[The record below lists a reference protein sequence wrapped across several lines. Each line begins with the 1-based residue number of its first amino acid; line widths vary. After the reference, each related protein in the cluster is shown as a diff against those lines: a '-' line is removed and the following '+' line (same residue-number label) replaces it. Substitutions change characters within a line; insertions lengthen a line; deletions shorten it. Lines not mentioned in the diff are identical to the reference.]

1 MDLTEKNIEKLFAEL
16 QGKKISIRPSKMH
29 LGSAQ
34 NFAGWEAAMKQAV
47 YSAKKITGKKT
58 GHLYEEL
65 AKAAGFN
72 NYAAMRAAV
81 QQLFKD

>member
-1 MDLTEKNIEKLFAEL
+1 MDLTEKNIEKLFSEL
-16 QGKKISIRPSKMH
+16 QGKKISILPSKMH

-34 NFAGWEAAMKQAV
+34 NFAEWEAVMKQAV
-47 YSAKKITGKKT
+47 YNAKKITGKKT

-72 NYAAMRAAV
+72 NYAAMRTAAR
-81 QQLFKD
+81 QLFEG